1 MKKIFVLLLLIS
13 STVFAKERLY
23 LVNAASKTG
32 TYNAIMSAYAEDL
45 STYYNIEYIQGNGCI
60 RAESMIKNIKEPT
73 FVIWQGLDT
82 VDYILGETTACNV
95 MPTKENFIRA
105 DIKYPVLSTA
115 KDTVTRERLFTQES
129 LTVGVHKNSL
139 ERWFVGFARYH
150 GLNYKIIRYKN
161 SDEIALAIVNKEIDI
176 GLTNTKSYSKHQGR
190 IQGLF
195 SFNPAGELGLPSIRA
210 ATKFNS
216 ESNDTTVFFV
226 NNMSVEQ
233 KKSLTAIIRK
243 LHLNPNSNISQWY
256 QKADGYISTLD
267 LPDDQALAKTRQL
280 LTNWAK

>member
-1 MKKIFVLLLLIS
+1 MKKIFVLLFLLS
-13 STVFAKERLY
+13 STAFAKDRLY

-32 TYNAIMSAYAEDL
+32 TYNAIMSAYAQDL
-45 STYYNIEYIQGNGCI
+45 SAYYNVEYIQGNGCI
-60 RAESMIKNIKEPT
+60 RAESMIKNIKTPT

-115 KDTVTRERLFTQES
+115 KDTVTRERLFSPGS

-139 ERWFVGFARYH
+139 ERWFVGFARH
-150 GLNYKIIRYKN
+150 HTLNYKIVRYKN
-161 SDEIALAIVNKEIDI
+161 SDEIALAIVNKEIDV
-176 GLTNTKSYSKHQGR
+176 GLTNTKSYSKHPGR
-190 IQGLF
+190 IRGLY
-195 SFNPAGELGLPSIRA
+195 SFNPAGELGLPSIRTV
-210 ATKFNS
+210 TKFNS
-216 ESNDTTVFFV
+216 ESNDTTLFFV
-226 NNMSVEQ
+226 NNMSSDQ
-233 KKSLTAIIRK
+233 KKTLTTIIRK
-243 LHLNPNSNISQWY
+243 LHQDPNSNISQWY

-267 LPDDQALAKTRQL
+267 LPDDQALAKTQQL